1 MRFLSRKG
9 VALLLFCAGVVLAG
23 SAPALAKCP
32 RWRGEQKVKT
42 LKVCCFGGKLE
53 ARAKFRRLRKIS
65 ESEMVTF
72 IVDGKEY
79 ERRRKHGGKKAKL
92 HLDPFPKTVAS
103 HTIRLLDAQ
112 GEFQC
117 R

>member
-32 RWRGEQKVKT
+32 RWRGERKVKT
-42 LKVCCFGGKLE
+42 LKVCCFRGKLE
-53 ARAKFRRLRKIS
+53 ASAKLRKPLELS
-65 ESEMVTF
+65 ETEVTF
-72 IVDGKEY
+72 IVDGQEY
-79 ERRRKHGGKKAKL
+79 IRQSKRGGKKAKL
-92 HLDPFPKTVAS
+92 KLKPFPPGN